1 MPRIQDMS
9 PRTGRMVKENGN
21 TTNLADKIDA
31 MYDALVTN
39 KNAGVEILGSK
50 VVETQDQADATGNEL
65 TFAENIIGV
74 EIHHSDA
81 NAQNFVINGLT
92 LKVVPGGWRSLIGGT
107 PSKKVIIPAGVN
119 CVVARLI

>member
-9 PRTGRMVKENGN
+9 PRTGRLVKENNN

-31 MYDALVTN
+31 IYDALVTN

-50 VVETQDQADATGNEL
+50 IVETQDQDDAAGNEL

-74 EIHHSDA
+74 EIHHSEA
-81 NAQNFVINGLT
+81 SAQNFVINGLT
-92 LKVVPGGWRSLIGGT
+92 IKVVPGGWRSLIGGI

>member
-9 PRTGRMVKENGN
+9 PRTGRMLKENGT

-31 MYDALVTN
+31 IYDALVIN

-74 EIHHSDA
+74 EIYHSEA
-81 NAQNFVINGLT
+81 SAQDFVINNLT
-92 LKVVPGGWRSLIGGT
+92 LKVVPGGWRSLVGGT
-107 PSKKVIIPAGVN
+107 PSTKVTIPAGVN